1 MMVFIFIVGLAIILW
16 PVLGGTI
23 AALFNGAA
31 IIISLPIYW
40 TMRIIKRPKD
50 EKEELMMTKASG
62 AASMF
67 TILHLLLGLLIYSS
81 FL

>member
-23 AALFNGAA
+23 AALFNGAV

-50 EKEELMMTKASG
+50 EKEELMMTKVSG
-62 AASMF
+62 AAAMF
-67 TILHLLLGLLIYSS
+67 TILLLLLGLLIYSS

>member
-1 MMVFIFIVGLAIILW
+1 MMVFIFIAGLAIILW

-23 AALFNGAA
+23 AALFNGAV

-40 TMRIIKRPKD
+40 TMRIIKCPKD
-50 EKEELMMTKASG
+50 EKEELMMTKVSG
-62 AASMF
+62 AAAMF
-67 TILHLLLGLLIYSS
+67 TILLLLFGLLICSS